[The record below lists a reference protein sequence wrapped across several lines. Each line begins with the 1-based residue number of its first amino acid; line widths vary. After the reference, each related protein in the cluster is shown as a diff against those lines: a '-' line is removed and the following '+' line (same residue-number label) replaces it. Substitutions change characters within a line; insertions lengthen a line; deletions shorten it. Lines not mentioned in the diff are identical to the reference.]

1 MSDPIHLYAMAGSP
15 YVRRVEMVLVEKD
28 LAYEKIV
35 LCRDAGE
42 LKSEAHLARSPH
54 GKVPALVDGEV
65 SLYESQAIVEY
76 LEDAYPIPALLP
88 GDAAGRASVRIEE
101 IECQL
106 YFMGAMAGVVRLVF
120 MTPAD
125 KQDPNAIADALE
137 TLAVELDR
145 LEARAQGHG
154 GNYVLGAALTR
165 ADLTWLAS
173 IDIAERGRLAVTP
186 ARFPWVCAWRER
198 LKTRPSCDS
207 TYPPG
212 WR

>member
-1 MSDPIHLYAMAGSP
+1 MPDPIRLYAMAGSP
-15 YVRRVEMVLVEKD
+15 YVRRVEMVLVEKG

-35 LCRDAGE
+35 LSRDAGE
-42 LKSEAHLARSPH
+42 LKSPEHLARSPH

-76 LEDAYPIPALLP
+76 LEDAYPSPALLP
-88 GDAAGRASVRIEE
+88 GDAAGRAGVRIEE

-106 YFMGAMAGVVRLVF
+106 YFMQAMGGVVKLVF

-125 KQDPNAIADALE
+125 KQDGDAIAAALE
-137 TLAVELDR
+137 SLAQELDR
-145 LEARAQGHG
+145 LEARAQAHG
-154 GNYVLGAALTR
+154 GDYVLGSELTR

-173 IDIAERGRLAVTP
+173 IDIAERGRLAVRP
-186 ARFPWVCAWRER
+186 ERFPWIAAWRER
-198 LKTRPSCDS
+198 LKTRPSCDV
-207 TYPPG
+207 TYPAG